1 MRFRDRAEAGSL
13 LARKLEHYKNAP
25 DLLVLGLPRG
35 GVPVACAVATVMNAP
50 LDVLI
55 VRKLGVPGYDE
66 LAMGAIASNGI
77 QILNDSLIRH
87 LDIPESVIKSVIE
100 REREEL
106 NRRERE
112 YRGVRPPAEISGKTV
127 IIVDDGL
134 ATGSTMKA
142 AIAALRLQHPAK
154 IVAAVPTA
162 SAETCEELKQEAD
175 EVVCAITPEPFYA
188 VGLSYEDFA
197 QTTDAEVR
205 ALMAAHLPERLD

>member
-35 GVPVACAVATVMNAP
+35 GVPVACAVATAMNAP

-87 LDIPESVIKSVIE
+87 LDIPESVIQSVIE

-134 ATGSTMKA
+134 ATGSTMRA

-205 ALMAAHLPERLD
+205 ALMAAHLPERLN

>member
-25 DLLVLGLPRG
+25 DLLVLALPRG
-35 GVPVACAVATVMNAP
+35 GVPVACAVATAMNAP

-87 LDIPESVIKSVIE
+87 LDIPECVIQAVIE

-134 ATGSTMKA
+134 ATGSTMRA

-162 SAETCEELKQEAD
+162 SAETGEELKQEAD

-205 ALMAAHLPERLD
+205 ALMAAHLPERLN